1 VQCPFE
7 HAYLLASEGTDHFVG
22 GLYLI
27 TPVLLG
33 AAPKVAEAFRNG
45 GGVRLSE
52 LDLAGGE
59 ALDWINCG
67 QYEQRFTS
75 TWLNALPDVVKRL
88 EVGGR
93 VLVVGCGARVST
105 AVARAF
111 PKSEV
116 IGLDPDERSVARAR
130 ENAADCWRWA

>member
-1 VQCPFE
+1 M
-7 HAYLLASEGTDHFVG
+7 LASEGTDHFVG

-33 AAPKVAEAFRNG
+33 AAPKVAEAFKNG

-52 LDLAGGE
+52 LGLAGVE

-93 VLVVGCGARVST
+93 VLDVGCGAGRVST

-116 IGLDPDERSVARAR
+116 IGLDPDERSVARAKMR
-130 ENAADCWRWA
+130 RLLALGLICRS